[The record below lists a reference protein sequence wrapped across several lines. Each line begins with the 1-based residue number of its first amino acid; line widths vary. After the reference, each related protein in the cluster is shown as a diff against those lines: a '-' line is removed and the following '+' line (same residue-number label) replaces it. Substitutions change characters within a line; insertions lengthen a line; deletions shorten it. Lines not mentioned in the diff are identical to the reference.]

1 MNLKVPDYI
10 LGIKPYAT
18 GKPIEELARETGAT
32 RIVKLASNE
41 NPLGPSP
48 LAIEALRAA
57 VDRVHRYPDGGAHDL
72 IQKLSARLSVDAASI
87 VIGNG
92 SDDLIAMLTRAL
104 LTVGDEA
111 IMADPSFL
119 MYEIMIRSAGAV
131 PIHVPLNRLTL
142 DLDGFLQKV
151 TAKTRMAFVCN
162 PNNPTGTVVSKGA
175 FERFLDALP
184 PEVVVV
190 VDEAYA
196 EFVRDVDSPDGMR
209 YLDSERPL
217 VVLRTF
223 SKAYGLAGLRIGYG
237 VMPAR
242 LADLLHRVRE
252 PFNANL
258 LGQLAAV
265 AALDDTAFLEKTV
278 KMTHEGLDYLYMSL
292 EQMGVRYFPTQTNF
306 FLIDVRQDA
315 DAVYQVLLKK
325 GIIVRSMT
333 AYDYPTYIRVNVGLP
348 EENAYF
354 IQALKAVLS

>member
-1 MNLKVPDYI
+1 MKVPDYI
-10 LGIKPYAT
+10 LDIKPYAT

-48 LAIEALRAA
+48 KAMDALRAA
-57 VDRVHRYPDGGAHDL
+57 LNKVHRYPDGGAHDL
-72 IQKLSARLSVDAASI
+72 VRKLSEHLSVDPSSI

-92 SDDLIAMLTRAL
+92 SDDLIGMLTRAL
-104 LTVGDEA
+104 LARGDEA

-119 MYEIMIRSAGAV
+119 MYDIMIRSAGAV
-131 PIHVPLNRLTL
+131 PVHVPLKTLSL
-142 DLDGFLQKV
+142 DLEGFLKKV
-151 TAKTRMAFVCN
+151 TPKTRMTFVCN
-162 PNNPTGTVVSKGA
+162 PNNPTGTVISKA
-175 FERFLDALP
+175 EFEHFLNEIP

-190 VDEAYA
+190 IDEAYV
-196 EFVRDVDSPDGMR
+196 EFVRDSDSPDGMA
-209 YLDSERPL
+209 YFDPERPL

-237 VMPAR
+237 VMPNT
-242 LADLLHRVRE
+242 LSDLLHRVRQ
-252 PFNANL
+252 PFNANI

-278 KMTHEGLDYLYMSL
+278 RMTHEGLDYLYMSL
-292 EQMGVRYFPTQTNF
+292 DRMGLRFFPTQTNF

-315 DAVYQVLLKK
+315 DAVYQALLKK
-325 GIIVRSMT
+325 GVIVRSMS

-354 IQALKAVLS
+354 IQSLKAVLS